1 MKNATTEAI
10 MVVLLLFV
18 SIFVILTVS
27 IIAVWL
33 TEEVRVFGLVLLP
46 TGIVTALLVLYF
58 DWRTRMRLRV
68 PSDSEEPRRAA

>member
-68 PSDSEEPRRAA
+68 LSDSEEPRRAA